1 MEQGHADSLEDCMK
15 LERHMCA
22 VVALLAVFASS
33 AWAQDL
39 GPHFRKIREG
49 IYVQS
54 AREVNSTSSIV
65 LTEEGVVIVDT
76 GQTPVDSREVMEAVR
91 KLTNL
96 PIRVVINT
104 EVHPDHTTGNFV
116 FSPPALVINH
126 EGASEAMRK
135 AYDPERASAL
145 AKESAEMRDAVQG
158 YRLVTPHIEYHDK
171 AILQVGE
178 RTFELLHFKNV
189 HSEADT
195 AVWLP
200 KERVLF
206 AASVAIPNS
215 INNIR
220 PFVSIPEMLA
230 AIRTMKSLNPE
241 VVVPGHG
248 SFGTTKIFDDSQRY
262 YELLLER
269 VGSMVRE
276 GKSLDQIKR
285 ELRMP
290 EYADWSYQERM
301 PTNIEAAYRAVN
313 GR

>member
-1 MEQGHADSLEDCMK
+1 MK
-15 LERHMCA
+15 LERRISV
-22 VVALLAVFASS
+22 VVALLAVVASS
-33 AWAQDL
+33 ARAQDL
-39 GPHFRKIREG
+39 GPHFRKIKEG

-54 AREVNSTSSIV
+54 AREVNSTSSII
-65 LTEEGVVIVDT
+65 LTQEGVVIVDT
-76 GQTPVDSREVMEAVR
+76 GQTPIDSREVMEAVR
-91 KLTNL
+91 KLTPL
-96 PIRVVINT
+96 PVRLVINT

-135 AYDPERASAL
+135 AYDPERASTL
-145 AKESAEMRDAVQG
+145 AKESADMRDAVQG

-171 AILQVGE
+171 TTVHVGE

-200 KERVLF
+200 NERVLF

-215 INNIR
+215 INNLR
-220 PFVSIPEMLA
+220 PFVSIPDMLA
-230 AIRTMKSLNPE
+230 AIKTMKSLNPE

-262 YELLLER
+262 YELLVER
-269 VGSMVRE
+269 VGSLVRE

-290 EYADWSYQERM
+290 EYAGWSYQERM

-313 GR
+313 GNR

>member
-1 MEQGHADSLEDCMK
+1 MK
-15 LERHMCA
+15 LERRISVIA
-22 VVALLAVFASS
+22 PLLAAFASS
-33 AWAQDL
+33 AWPQDL
-39 GPHFRKIREG
+39 GPHFRKIKDG

-54 AREVNSTSSIV
+54 AREVNSTSSII

-76 GQTPVDSREVMEAVR
+76 GQTLIDSREVMEAVR
-91 KLTNL
+91 KLTPL
-96 PIRVVINT
+96 PVRLVINT
-104 EVHPDHTTGNFV
+104 EVHPDHTTGNFM
-116 FSPPALVINH
+116 FSPPGLVINA
-126 EGASEAMRK
+126 EGAFDAMRK
-135 AYDPERASAL
+135 AYDPERASVL

-171 AILQVGE
+171 TTLRVGE

-200 KERVLF
+200 NERVLF
-206 AASVAIPNS
+206 AASVAIPKS

-220 PFVSIPEMLA
+220 PFVSIPDMLA
-230 AIRTMKSLNPE
+230 AIRTMRSLNPE

-269 VGSMVRE
+269 VGMMARE

-301 PTNIEAAYRAVN
+301 PTNIEAAYRAVLN
-313 GR
+313 GRGQR